1 MREISIQVDEIGNS
15 SKRKC
20 VDIDS
25 MSTQKRKMLEEIQ
38 SRLPDNIV
46 IEDETGFDFTEDE
59 FASMLSWIK
68 YFNLHYM
75 KYGMEKYPDI
85 MFPLLSK
92 RMRFD
97 FGLYIPE
104 DEGKHVIYISKVG
117 VCLDGKVRQTKSI
130 KSFACKYYEII

>member
-1 MREISIQVDEIGNS
+1 MENAAKSVNERLEKLSFMSI
-15 SKRKC
+15 R
-20 VDIDS
+20 
-25 MSTQKRKMLEEIQ
+25 KRKMLEEIQ
-38 SRLPDNIV
+38 NRLPDNIV

-75 KYGMEKYPDI
+75 KYGMQKYPDI
-85 MFPLLSK
+85 IFPLLSK

-130 KSFACKYYEII
+130 KSFASKYYEII